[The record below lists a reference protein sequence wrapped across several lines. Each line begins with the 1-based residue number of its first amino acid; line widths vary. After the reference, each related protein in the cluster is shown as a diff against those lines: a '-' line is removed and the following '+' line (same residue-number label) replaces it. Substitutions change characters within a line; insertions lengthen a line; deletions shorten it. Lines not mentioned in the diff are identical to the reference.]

1 MAATNSQLIDDQ
13 YKKRAEAQTA
23 KLTAERD
30 AGKAQYEN
38 QLDKSDEAYQPL
50 RNEAYVNHALA
61 EKARKENMANMG
73 MSGEGGTSLS
83 LQQQNTGNLLNTL
96 GDVSRQQQGYE
107 DEINLAL
114 ANLDTAYRGNVN
126 SAAAETEAQ
135 RIAAQLSQS
144 RFEVSNAL
152 SQNQYEMSK
161 SGSLFSQYYQL
172 LKAKRITKKQFEQ
185 ATGIDLK

>member
-1 MAATNSQLIDDQ
+1 MAAIHSQLIDDQ

-23 KLTAERD
+23 KLKAERD

-38 QLDKSDEAYQPL
+38 QLNKSDETYQPL

-83 LQQQNTGNLLNTL
+83 LQQQNAGNLLNTL
-96 GDVSRQQQGYE
+96 GDASRQQRGYE

-114 ANLDTAYRGNVN
+114 ANLDTAYRANVN

-144 RFEVSNAL
+144 HFEVSNAL
-152 SQNQYEMSK
+152 SQNQYELSK